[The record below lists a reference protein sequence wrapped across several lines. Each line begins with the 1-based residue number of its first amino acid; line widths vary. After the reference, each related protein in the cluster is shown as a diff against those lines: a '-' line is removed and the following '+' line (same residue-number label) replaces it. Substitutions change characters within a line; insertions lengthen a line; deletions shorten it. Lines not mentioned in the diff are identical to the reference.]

1 MTDLEI
7 KNLYVEIDSK
17 EILKGVNLTV
27 NENEVVAI
35 MGPNGAGK
43 STLGFTIMGHPK
55 YKITKGQILF
65 KGQDI
70 ATLSPDKRARLGLF
84 LSFQYP
90 SEIPGVSV
98 FNFLRTAL
106 NSIRGE
112 PVPVLEFQKTL
123 WNTMAGLKMPKEFAQ
138 RNLNEGFSGGEK
150 KRAEILQM
158 AILKPQIAVLDE
170 TDSGLDIDALKTV
183 ADGIQK
189 LISPELGV
197 LLITHYTR
205 ILNYIKPDK
214 VHVML
219 NGRIV
224 KTGGAELA
232 KELEEKGYEFVEK
245 EFAAKSTA

>member
-1 MTDLEI
+1 MSDLEI
-7 KNLYVEIDSK
+7 KNLHVEIDGK
-17 EILKGVNLTV
+17 EILKGVNLEV
-27 NENEVVAI
+27 SKNEVIAI

-43 STLGFTIMGHPK
+43 STLGYAIMGHPK

-70 ATLSPDKRARLGLF
+70 AKLSPDKRARLGLF

-90 SEIPGVSV
+90 SEISGVSV
-98 FNFLRTAL
+98 FNFLRTAV
-106 NSIRGE
+106 NSVRGQ

-123 WNTMAGLKMPKEFAQ
+123 WNTMAMLKMPQEFAQ

-158 AILKPQIAVLDE
+158 AILKPQVAVLDE

-183 ADGIQK
+183 ADGVQS

-197 LLITHYTR
+197 ILITHYTR

-232 KELEEKGYEFVEK
+232 KQLEEKGYEWVEK
-245 EFAAKSTA
+245 EYAASVK

>member
-1 MTDLEI
+1 MADLEI
-7 KNLYVEIDSK
+7 KNLHVEIEGK
-17 EILKGVNLTV
+17 EILKGVNLSV
-27 NENEVVAI
+27 NKNEVVAI

-43 STLGFTIMGHPK
+43 STLGYAVMGHPK

-70 ATLSPDKRARLGLF
+70 AKLSPDKRARLGLF

-90 SEIPGVSV
+90 SEISGVSV
-98 FNFLRTAL
+98 FNFLRTAV
-106 NSIRGE
+106 NSVRGQ

-123 WNTMAGLKMPKEFAQ
+123 WNTMAMLKMPQEFAQ

-158 AILKPQIAVLDE
+158 AILKPQVAVLDE

-183 ADGIQK
+183 ADGVQS

-232 KELEEKGYEFVEK
+232 KQLEEKGYEWVEK
-245 EFAAKSTA
+245 EYAASVK

>member
-1 MTDLEI
+1 MPDLEI
-7 KNLYVEIDSK
+7 KNLYVEIDGK
-17 EILKGVNLTV
+17 EILKGVDLSV
-27 NENEVVAI
+27 SKNEVIAI

-43 STLGFTIMGHPK
+43 STLGYAVMGHPK

-70 ATLSPDKRARLGLF
+70 AKLSPDKRARLGLF

-90 SEIPGVSV
+90 SEISGVSV
-98 FNFLRTAL
+98 FNFLRTAV
-106 NSIRGE
+106 NSVRGQ

-123 WNTMAGLKMPKEFAQ
+123 WNTMAMLKMPQEFAQ

-158 AILKPQIAVLDE
+158 AILKPQVAILDE

-183 ADGIQK
+183 ADGIQN

-224 KTGGAELA
+224 KTGGADLA
-232 KELEEKGYEFVEK
+232 KQLEEKGYEWVEK
-245 EFAAKSTA
+245 EFAART

>member
-1 MTDLEI
+1 MPDLEI
-7 KNLYVEIDSK
+7 KNLHVEIEGK

-27 NENEVVAI
+27 SRNEVIAI

-43 STLGFTIMGHPK
+43 STLGFAIMGHPK

-70 ATLSPDKRARLGLF
+70 STLSADKRARLGLF

-90 SEIPGVSV
+90 SEIAGVSV

-106 NSIRGE
+106 NSVRGQ

-123 WNTMAGLKMPKEFAQ
+123 WNTMASLKMPKEFAQ
-138 RNLNEGFSGGEK
+138 RNLNEGFSGSEK

-205 ILNYIKPDK
+205 ILNYITATK

-219 NGRIV
+219 NGKIV
-224 KTGGAELA
+224 KTGGADLA
-232 KELEEKGYEFVEK
+232 KELEEKGYEWVEK
-245 EFAAKSTA
+245 EYAAKKS